1 MRTRMVAQS
10 IGTVLNLRTTTFT
23 EMCSGS
29 KAGSYLRLIFFV
41 YHSTLGLRVT
51 KQMKRSNQSEAHAR
65 HTAGMGR
72 SFCFAPIL
80 ALLSFKICCL
90 AERID
95 FWQPLPRLWIHPRRL
110 TDFTTLW
117 YQSSPFWFQTS
128 PFQSTARPLEPRT
141 VRILNIGLLSLYQQ
155 FGMVSQYAV
164 RPAPRHQMSGRIS
177 IGEDG
182 MLDFYERRCPLSIF

>member
-1 MRTRMVAQS
+1 MAHTRSQANMTRKRQS
-10 IGTVLNLRTTTFT
+10 RENTKSQLLYRNVQRL
-23 EMCSGS
+23 EE
-29 KAGSYLRLIFFV
+29 GSYLRLIFFV

-65 HTAGMGR
+65 QTAGMGR
-72 SFCFAPIL
+72 SFFSAPIL
-80 ALLSFKICCL
+80 ALLSFEICCL

-95 FWQPLPRLWIHPRRL
+95 VWQPLPRLWIHPRRL
-110 TDFTTLW
+110 TVFTTLW

-128 PFQSTARPLEPRT
+128 PFQSTARPLEPRA
-141 VRILNIGLLSLYQQ
+141 VRILNIGLLGLYQR

-182 MLDFYERRCPLSIF
+182 MLDFYK